1 MGRDQ
6 TSQAWSGHAQDASG
20 ILKVV
25 SSLHFNIKNII
36 LLICV
41 PLKVKMWP
49 VFQRNKPKCHPSKP
63 VTLPFL
69 EVLEE
74 IILVESD
81 QPLFNP
87 HVHSPVF
94 VFIYKNLLF
103 SFHE

>member
-20 ILKVV
+20 ILKVM
-25 SSLHFNIKNII
+25 SNLHFNIKNI

-41 PLKVKMWP
+41 PMKVKMWP
-49 VFQRNKPKCHPSKP
+49 VFQRNKPKCHPSEP

-74 IILVESD
+74 IILVESGII
-81 QPLFNP
+81 
-87 HVHSPVF
+87 V
-94 VFIYKNLLF
+94 
-103 SFHE
+103 